1 MINKNSKDYITTL
14 ETYLKSMAGENPTFA
29 ILTQFK
35 SSKFYNKKDK
45 IGPAAAFKEFLGAG
59 EMQGIPLTDEQLTT
73 FFKNVMLASP
83 RELERMKNKF
93 NTYSN
98 IIYRF
103 VRESEEMERAIEML
117 EEIGYYDATGV
128 VNITQELKELEELGY
143 ICSYDVNKDRIILN
157 EIIKK

>member
-1 MINKNSKDYITTL
+1 MINKNSKEYNNIL
-14 ETYLKSMAGENPTFA
+14 NNYLKSLAGESPA
-29 ILTQFK
+29 LAVLTQFK
-35 SSKFYNKKDK
+35 SSKFYNRKDK
-45 IGPAAAFKEFLGAG
+45 VGPAAAFKEFLRAG

-83 RELERMKNKF
+83 GELERMKNKF

-103 VRESEEMERAIEML
+103 IRESETMERAIEML
-117 EEIGYYDATGV
+117 EETGYYDATGIV
-128 VNITQELKELEELGY
+128 SITQELKELEELGY